1 MGKSESVR
9 ANRMGCNSNSERNHA
24 RSFFEASTVRT
35 SIRGLSPV
43 AKNSITSSDMAPTE
57 DIRAKFGRFRILV
70 VGRANAGKTTLL
82 QRVCNTTEN
91 PEIFD
96 REGKKVNLTS
106 VRHQTHLPIN
116 RDQIDATVVQ
126 GSVNVWT
133 QAFERLI

>member
-1 MGKSESVR
+1 
-9 ANRMGCNSNSERNHA
+9 MGCNSNSERNHTG

-35 SIRGLSPV
+35 SIRELSPV

-82 QRVCNTTEN
+82 QRVCNTAEK

-96 REGKKVNLTS
+96 REGKKVNLTFCATS
-106 VRHQTHLPIN
+106 DSPI
-116 RDQIDATVVQ
+116 DQ
-126 GSVNVWT
+126 S
-133 QAFERLI
+133 